1 MYLKSIEV
9 HGFKAFA
16 NKIVFDFHN
25 GITGIVG
32 PNGSGKSNVADAVR
46 WVLGEQSAKQLRGA
60 SMQDVIFAGTE
71 NRKPLSYAYVAI
83 TLDNSDHKLP
93 VDYEEVTI
101 ARRVYRSGESEYL
114 MNGSPCRLKDVN
126 ELFYDTGIGKEGYSI
141 IGQGQIDRILSG
153 KPEERRELFDEA
165 AGIVKYKRR
174 KVTAQKKLEH
184 ERENLV
190 RVNDILSELERQL
203 APLERQSEKA
213 HLYLKKKEELKE
225 YDVNMFLLE
234 VERIEQLLSEA
245 GKNFE
250 IASEHLTETKE
261 QHEKMKSEYAAM
273 EEAMAQ
279 MDEKISNLKDSIAG
293 TDVTKGKLEGQINV
307 LKEQIHTA
315 QLTKEH
321 LGERIASIEA
331 QQEERRQQGSTYDA
345 QRQEYETQLAAIE
358 KTREQAQEKLQSI
371 QAEITR
377 CKEGIEEGKNE
388 IIELLNQ
395 KASVKA
401 GQQRYDTMLEQIQ
414 IRKSQLNQR
423 LLQRKTEESG
433 LVEALQKSEQELADI
448 EAKIIKGKE
457 NEAKMQAQKEEWRQK
472 TQENVKKLEQANIH
486 YNKMQSR
493 LESLKNIAERY
504 EGYGNSI
511 RRIMEKKETE
521 SGIHGVVADL
531 IQVKKQYETAIETAL
546 SSNVQNI
553 VTEDEE
559 TAKRMIRY
567 LKENRYGRATF
578 LPLTSVG
585 KKEPRRN
592 HEAEQ
597 EKGVIGY
604 ADHLVSN
611 DKKYD
616 GIMAYLLGRVL
627 VIDTIDHAVAIA
639 KKYHYSLHM
648 VTLEGEYLSPGG
660 SMSGGAFKNS
670 SNLLG
675 RKREIEELEK
685 NIAAQKKEIEELKQ
699 RKIY

>member
-472 TQENVKKLEQANIH
+472 TQENIKRLEQANIH

-592 HEAEQ
+592 Q
-597 EKGVIGY
+597 
-604 ADHLVSN
+604 
-611 DKKYD
+611 
-616 GIMAYLLGRVL
+616 
-627 VIDTIDHAVAIA
+627 T
-639 KKYHYSLHM
+639 
-648 VTLEGEYLSPGG
+648 
-660 SMSGGAFKNS
+660 
-670 SNLLG
+670 
-675 RKREIEELEK
+675 
-685 NIAAQKKEIEELKQ
+685 
-699 RKIY
+699 